1 MHHAQTQLHVN
12 SVNNVLIIS
21 DLKAPRDFNYTYKSF
36 FFLLVEIVVVVLL
49 RLKQFPI

>member
-1 MHHAQTQLHVN
+1 MHHAQAQLHVN
-12 SVNNVLIIS
+12 CVNNVLIIS

-36 FFLLVEIVVVVLL
+36 FLLVDFVVVLL